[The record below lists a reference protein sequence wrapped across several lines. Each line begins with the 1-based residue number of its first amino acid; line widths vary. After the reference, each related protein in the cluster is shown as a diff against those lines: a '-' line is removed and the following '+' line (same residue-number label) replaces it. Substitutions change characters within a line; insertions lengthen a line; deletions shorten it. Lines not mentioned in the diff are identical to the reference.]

1 MTRGLSWRRD
11 GIAWP
16 GREHS
21 RFLTAGGIGWHVQ
34 ISGAGPAAL
43 LLHGTGSST
52 HSWRRLAPLLAE
64 RMTLIVPDL
73 PGHAFTQTLKAP
85 DLSLAGMVAAL
96 SELLKTLNVR
106 PDLVIGHSAGA
117 AIGVRLA
124 TAGHVVPRGIVS
136 INGALRPLAGFASRF
151 FPPIARLLAL
161 LPIVPNMFAWR
172 ARDEAVID
180 DLMKQT
186 GSTIPDEDRA
196 RYQLLAT
203 TPNHVAAALSMM
215 ANWDL
220 EALEKELARL
230 TAPVLLIAGTKDG
243 MVPAS
248 DAGAVARRLATA
260 EVVRL
265 KGLGHLAHEEEP
277 HRVATAIVDWYDR
290 IRSGAPPASRAMGAP
305 AA

>member
-1 MTRGLSWRRD
+1 MSKGLSWRRD
-11 GIAWP
+11 GATWP

-21 RFLTAGGIGWHVQ
+21 RFLTAGGVGWHVQ
-34 ISGAGPAAL
+34 ISGSGPVAL
-43 LLHGTGSST
+43 LLHGTGAST
-52 HSWRRLAPLLAE
+52 HSWRQLVPELSTRF
-64 RMTLIVPDL
+64 TLVVPDL
-73 PGHAFTQTLKAP
+73 PGHAFSQMLRSS
-85 DLSLAGMVAAL
+85 DLSLAGMAAAV
-96 SELLKTLNVR
+96 SALLAALNVR
-106 PDLVIGHSAGA
+106 PDIVVGHSAGA
-117 AIGVRLA
+117 AIGIQLA
-124 TAGHVVPRGIVS
+124 RDGLAAPRGIVS
-136 INGALRPLAGFASRF
+136 INGALRPLSGFASRF

-172 ARDEAVID
+172 ARDAAVIE
-180 DLMKQT
+180 DLLRQT

-220 EALEKELARL
+220 GSLEKDLARL
-230 TAPVLLIAGTKDG
+230 AMPVLLVAGTRDG

-248 DAGAVARRLATA
+248 DAAVVARRIGRS

-265 KGLGHLAHEEEP
+265 KGLGHLAHEEQP
-277 HRVATAIVDWYDR
+277 GRLASLILDWYARLAD
-290 IRSGAPPASRAMGAP
+290 GQPAAPRQMGAP

>member
-1 MTRGLSWRRD
+1 MTRGLNWRRD
-11 GIAWP
+11 GATWP

-34 ISGAGPAAL
+34 ISGAGPVAL

-52 HSWRRLAPLLAE
+52 HSWRRLAPLLAA
-64 RMTLIVPDL
+64 RLTLVVPDL

-85 DLSLAGMVAAL
+85 DLSLPGMARAVAAL
-96 SELLKTLNVR
+96 LAALKVR

-117 AIGVRLA
+117 AIGVQMVA
-124 TAGHVVPRGIVS
+124 DGHVAPRGLVS
-136 INGALRPLAGFASRF
+136 INGALRPLTGFASRF
-151 FPPIARLLAL
+151 FPPVARLLAL

-172 ARDEAVID
+172 ARDHAVID
-180 DLMKQT
+180 DLLRQT

-203 TPNHVAAALSMM
+203 TPGHVASALSMM

-220 EALEKELARL
+220 EALEKGLSRLA
-230 TAPVLLIAGTKDG
+230 APVLLVTGTKDG

-248 DAGAVARRLATA
+248 DAAAVARKLQAG
-260 EVVRL
+260 ELIRL

-277 HRVATAIVDWYDR
+277 ERVASLILDWYARLVSDR
-290 IRSGAPPASRAMGAP
+290 PDASRAMGAP